1 MTFLNK
7 KSIFSALFV
16 LLTLFVFAQR
26 KGQRI
31 NRWSLGATY
40 GHLLSDSSSSA
51 YKPGFFF
58 GYTNSRPILF
68 NRVQRSNGLPLFFIN
83 GGLSLFSTGSKSIGS
98 LHSDT
103 VLLQNYTSSL
113 LYAALPLSIDF
124 NIYKNKSAGQV
135 KQSNASLIALTGG
148 AQFAYCLKSRL
159 SGTADMD
166 FKPQTAVYDIQ
177 WFAGIRLLGTMQGIS
192 LDFDYCRGT
201 QKVYTGDPTS
211 RSQFFVV
218 KFTMNRL
225 ESNCRTSN
233 RKRGHLFAV

>member
-1 MTFLNK
+1 MTAAK
-7 KSIFSALFV
+7 KIL
-16 LLTLFVFAQR
+16 LLTLVLFSATLFAQR

-51 YKPGFFF
+51 HKAGFFF
-58 GYTNSRPILF
+58 GYTNSRPLLL
-68 NRVQRSNGLPLFFIN
+68 NRIQRSNGLPLLYFN

-103 VLLQNYTSSL
+103 LLLQNYTSSL

-135 KQSNASLIALTGG
+135 KQGNASVISLTGG
-148 AQFAYCLKSRL
+148 AQLAYCLKSKL
-159 SGTADMD
+159 SGSADMD
-166 FKPQTAVYDIQ
+166 FKPQTSVYDIQ

-192 LDFDYCRGT
+192 LDFDYYKGT

-218 KFTMNRL
+218 KLTMNRL